1 MTVCDRHSHFQL
13 FFRFTKDSTIVI
25 HYFLSYTHFTMKF
38 RKVGTGTAVAS
49 SNSVATGQWTTSS
62 GGHDSAGGCAVAV
75 KSASD
80 GILPVSTSPTEL
92 AGDSTHKDDDAT
104 IRVGEEETIK
114 MDIAEEKSQDSAEE
128 PSKPKDVQYAP
139 ETEKNAPPKAIIDHF
154 YNRAMEQGANKEDNT
169 VASNQRVLSDAGLL
183 SFEDVLLPAIAHQEN
198 QALKKMQRKVQRDI
212 PEQTHILIAG
222 RAAVC
227 KSLGAAVLAVQKCRG
242 ERRIVEQTREETW
255 AEERRVKRLERQ
267 VERTNEQERLNS
279 ETAKA
284 EEVQKLKE
292 KRELKKKFGPNQELW
307 REVAYLM
314 TESSKLDR
322 ERRLW
327 QEAETMFE
335 AAEKDLES
343 REIAQ
348 QKQQEASTTNDVD
361 MEGNEENADPH
372 PTVNMQPFDTS
383 MEDIMKSSNSIQAA
397 LKLVTETM
405 TDAGKLRKN
414 LYRRY
419 RQDHQ
424 FEGYRG
430 VNDPKGLIR
439 ILSQDTEA

>member
-1 MTVCDRHSHFQL
+1 
-13 FFRFTKDSTIVI
+13 
-25 HYFLSYTHFTMKF
+25 MKF
-38 RKVGTGTAVAS
+38 RKVGTGAAVVS
-49 SNSVATGQWTTSS
+49 SHNVATGQWTTSS
-62 GGHDSAGGCAVAV
+62 GGHDTSGGCVVAV
-75 KSASD
+75 KSVSNR
-80 GILPVSTSPTEL
+80 ILPVTTSRT
-92 AGDSTHKDDDAT
+92 ASASDSTIQDNDAT
-104 IRVGEEETIK
+104 IRLREEETKTMEIP
-114 MDIAEEKSQDSAEE
+114 EEKSHDSAEE
-128 PSKPKDVQYAP
+128 IMITEETPKPKDVQYAT
-139 ETEKNAPPKAIIDHF
+139 ETEKSAPPKAVIDHF
-154 YNRAMEQGANKEDNT
+154 YNRAMEQGSDKDNAE
-169 VASNQRVLSDAGLL
+169 VSDQRELSDAGLL
-183 SFEDVLLPAIAHQEN
+183 SLEDVLLPAIAHQEN

-222 RAAVC
+222 RTAVS
-227 KSLGAAVLAVQKCRG
+227 KSLGAAVLAAQKSRG
-242 ERRIVEQTREETW
+242 ERRIVEQKREETW
-255 AEERRVKRLERQ
+255 AEERRATRDERQ
-267 VERTNEQERLNS
+267 EERAKEQDRLKS
-279 ETAKA
+279 ESVKA

-335 AAEKDLES
+335 TAEKDLEA

-348 QKQQEASTTNDVD
+348 QKHQDAGNYNDVN
-361 MEGNEENADPH
+361 MEGNEENAEPH

-383 MEDIMKSSNSIQAA
+383 MEDIMKSSKGIQAA

-405 TDAGKLRKN
+405 ADAGKLRKN